1 VASSLDSSLW
11 TLVKGEH
18 VTDVPLTGN
27 LTVHNGGS
35 SKLVDDVRGEGNL
48 AEVNAIEQDY

>member
-1 VASSLDSSLW
+1 MASSLDSSLW